1 VPSWLPG
8 VLVAMVGIIP
18 GVLVFWQA
26 GQARKQ
32 SASKATRDDVREAF
46 DQART
51 LWEGSVQEAQRRIE
65 SCNKRIVS
73 LEADIEAALIRE
85 KGLRARVVRLEDEL
99 RLAGRP
105 IPNGSADPL

>member
-1 VPSWLPG
+1 MASWLPG
-8 VLVAMVGIIP
+8 VLVALVGIIP
-18 GVLVFWQA
+18 AILVWGQA
-26 GQARKQ
+26 GRARKQ

-73 LEADIEAALIRE
+73 LEGDIEAARQRE
-85 KGLRARVVRLEDEL
+85 KGLRQRVARLEEAL
-99 RLAGRP
+99 RRAGLQV
-105 IPNGSADPL
+105 PNGSEGL